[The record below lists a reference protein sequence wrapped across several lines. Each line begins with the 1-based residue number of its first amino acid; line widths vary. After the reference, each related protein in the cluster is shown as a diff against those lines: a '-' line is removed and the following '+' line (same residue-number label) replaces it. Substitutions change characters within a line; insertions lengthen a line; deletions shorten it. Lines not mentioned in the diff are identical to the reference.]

1 MTAMFTNPAPQAIAD
16 LLRRV
21 RTVAVVGLS
30 PNESRPSHRV
40 ARGMQRFGWR
50 IVPVRSAVAEVL
62 GEKAYASLAD
72 IPEELRRQIDLVD
85 LFIAADRVGTF
96 VDQAIA
102 LGLPAV
108 WLQDGVI
115 DEAAALRAQ
124 AAGLTVVMDRCV
136 WRDYSSMVTE

>member
-1 MTAMFTNPAPQAIAD
+1 MTSMFTNPAPQAITD
-16 LLRRV
+16 LLRGV
-21 RTVAVVGLS
+21 RTAAVVGLS

-50 IVPVRSAVAEVL
+50 IVPVRPAVSEVL
-62 GEKAYASLAD
+62 GEPAFASLAD
-72 IPEELRRQIDLVD
+72 IPEALRRQIDLVD
-85 LFIAADRVGTF
+85 LFISPDRVGAF

-115 DEAAALRAQ
+115 DEAAASRAQ

-136 WRDYSSMVTE
+136 WRDYVSMVSE

>member
-50 IVPVRSAVAEVL
+50 IVPVRPAVTYQVL
-62 GEKAYASLAD
+62 KRTQIRRDLAD
-72 IPEELRRQIDLVD
+72 GAWVEAGDLLTDGSAFPSDQKFAAHIPIRCQKTTVD
-85 LFIAADRVGTF
+85 GRSHLH
-96 VDQAIA
+96 
-102 LGLPAV
+102 LPAQKYWARILWGKV
-108 WLQDGVI
+108 SGKRYWK
-115 DEAAALRAQ
+115 
-124 AAGLTVVMDRCV
+124 
-136 WRDYSSMVTE
+136 

>member
-16 LLRRV
+16 LLRGV

-50 IVPVRSAVAEVL
+50 IVPVRPAVAEVL